1 MTTTNGD
8 RILVRASD
16 IVQDELQRVRSVT
29 GRTWR
34 AIAEMPEY
42 SPIPA
47 GTLATIAK
55 TGYIPP
61 KWYHHLGLPP
71 KAILTEPCLKCGE
84 VHTVPWCTKEAGI
97 KPVKT
102 NGRSQPHRTPPV
114 RVGECSNEEWS
125 AIRTLTPAERK
136 KRLLG
141 G

>member
-1 MTTTNGD
+1 MTTNGD

-16 IVQDELQRVRSVT
+16 IVQGELQRVRSVT

-42 SPIPA
+42 TPIPA

-84 VHTVPWCTKEAGI
+84 VHTVPWCTKEAGV

-102 NGRSQPHRTPPV
+102 NGKSKAREPSTIYI
-114 RVGECSNEEWS
+114 GKYTEEEKA
-125 AIRTLTPAERK
+125 AIRALTPAERK
-136 KRLLG
+136 RRMIG